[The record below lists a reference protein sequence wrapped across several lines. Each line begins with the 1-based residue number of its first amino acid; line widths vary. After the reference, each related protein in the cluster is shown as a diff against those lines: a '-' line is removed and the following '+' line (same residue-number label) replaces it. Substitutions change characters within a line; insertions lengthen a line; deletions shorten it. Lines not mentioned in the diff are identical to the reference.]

1 MIIHKKDFG
10 ENWPFT
16 IDQVKIKKGK
26 FIIFLKYKNNKYAI
40 NGIAKNCD
48 CLPLKES
55 GIWAD
60 DPEISGIK
68 KSLTPLFA
76 FLA

>member
-16 IDQVKIKKGK
+16 VDQVEIKTDKLSM
-26 FIIFLKYKNNKYAI
+26 FIKYKNNEYAI
-40 NGIAKNCD
+40 NGFAKKHGF
-48 CLPLKES
+48 LLLGQS

-60 DPEISGIK
+60 HPEISGIK